1 MEPPDDVNMEVFE
14 ALLLTQFTAQSICTK
29 LVAELN
35 MPAMWVTWETSHFDR
50 SWLNAVAWLNA
61 AREEEEEKEREKKKE
76 EEKKKLKKV
85 KILYE
90 YK

>member
-1 MEPPDDVNMEVFE
+1 MVM
-14 ALLLTQFTAQSICTK
+14 
-29 LVAELN
+29 
-35 MPAMWVTWETSHFDR
+35 TWETSHFDR
-50 SWLNAVAWLNA
+50 SWLNVVAPRNA
-61 AREEEEEKEREKKKE
+61 AKEEEEEKEREKKE

>member
-35 MPAMWVTWETSHFDR
+35 MLSMLVT
-50 SWLNAVAWLNA
+50 
-61 AREEEEEKEREKKKE
+61 
-76 EEKKKLKKV
+76 
-85 KILYE
+85 
-90 YK
+90 